1 MEILDSLE
9 KLDGII
15 SSSSPSDNNN
25 INPVIPQN
33 VIESEST
40 ATNLNLQNQKKKKLI
55 HLIYQENLIS
65 SLNNHFPHH
74 WNWRN

>member
-40 ATNLNLQNQKKKKLI
+40 ATKQYKIRLVAGLAAGDIPKGLMK
-55 HLIYQENLIS
+55 EE
-65 SLNNHFPHH
+65 
-74 WNWRN
+74 